1 MRADPTTPM
10 ARIALIGY
18 GALSRYLLR
27 QLTVLLPQAQFAL
40 VVRKLPVQ
48 APANVALL
56 TDAALLQAWQPTLL
70 IECAGH
76 GAVRDYAPAAL
87 RAGVDVIVAS
97 VGALADGALHTHL
110 RDCAGAGGS
119 RLIAIAGAMGGLDAL
134 KAARGAGLSRVRYIG
149 RKPPMSWGG
158 TPAADRF
165 DLAALQVPTI
175 IFEGSAGESARSYP
189 KNANVTAAVALAG
202 VGYEQTQVTLV
213 ADPNVK
219 HNCHELEV
227 IGAFG
232 EFHIQMANAP
242 LPENPK
248 TSWLAALS
256 IEAEVRHYFD
266 ISI

>member
-1 MRADPTTPM
+1 MRADSPAPT

-18 GALSRYLLR
+18 GALGRYLLR
-27 QLTVLLPQAQFAL
+27 QLTVLLPQAQLAL
-40 VVRKLPVQ
+40 VVRHLPAQ
-48 APANVALL
+48 APAHVALL
-56 TDAALLQAWQPTLL
+56 TDAAMLQAWQPTLL

-76 GAVRDYAPAAL
+76 GAVRDHAPAAL

-97 VGALADGALHTHL
+97 VGALADGALHTYL
-110 RDCAGAGGS
+110 RDCARAGGS
-119 RLIAIAGAMGGLDAL
+119 RLIAVPGAIGGLDAL

-149 RKPPMSWGG
+149 RKPPMAWGG

-165 DLAALQVPTI
+165 DLAAVQAPTV

-202 VGYEQTQVTLV
+202 VGFEQTLVTLV
-213 ADPNVK
+213 ADPSVTQ
-219 HNCHELEV
+219 NCHELEV

-232 EFHIQMANAP
+232 EFHIRMANTP

-248 TSWLAALS
+248 TSWLTALS
-256 IEAEVRHYFD
+256 IEAQIRDYFD
-266 ISI
+266 IF